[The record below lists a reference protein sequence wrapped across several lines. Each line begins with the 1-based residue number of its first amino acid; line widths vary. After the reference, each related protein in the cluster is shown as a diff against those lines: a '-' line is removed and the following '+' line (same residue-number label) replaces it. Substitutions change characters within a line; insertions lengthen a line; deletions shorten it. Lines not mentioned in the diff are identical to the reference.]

1 MSCVGGVVISM
12 KLARACLSVQL
23 AGKRDTVSQ
32 TPSLFHF
39 LTVIG
44 ESGDGAPSNRSI
56 ISSTIAGSFEGNM
69 ETWSPGSK
77 ESDSL
82 PSVPSRRSTVDRL
95 HEGEVII
102 SMNVFPKN

>member
-1 MSCVGGVVISM
+1 MSI

-23 AGKRDTVSQ
+23 VGKRDTVSQ
-32 TPSLFHF
+32 SPSLFNF
-39 LTVIG
+39 LIVMG
-44 ESGDGAPSNRSI
+44 ESGDGALSNRSI

-82 PSVPSRRSTVDRL
+82 PSVSSRRSTVERL
-95 HEGEVII
+95 HEEQ
-102 SMNVFPKN
+102 